1 MAMLSNAQRKS
12 LERAT
17 KVYMQGLP
25 KALPYL
31 AGRGIS
37 PEAAA
42 AAGLGVVVDPLPG
55 HENRLGRLAI
65 PYLTDAGPV
74 NMTFRCIQ
82 FHDCGSLPNHKKYL
96 TWPKLQNN
104 LYHAQSIESAGEW
117 LAVAEG
123 EIDALTL
130 NIAGIPAVGI
140 SGVDKWQEFWP
151 LIFNDFIRLYFF
163 EDGDDAGKKLG
174 DRLMHDVD
182 SPVIRIKMEDG
193 EDVNSWYVKHG
204 PQALREMIRQ

>member
-1 MAMLSNAQRKS
+1 MPGPSVAQRRS

-17 KVYMQGLP
+17 KEYMRHLGRGVE
-25 KALPYL
+25 YL

-37 PEAAA
+37 EEAAA

-55 HENRLGRLAI
+55 HENRIGMLAI

-74 NMTFRCIQ
+74 NMTFRCMQ
-82 FHDCGSLPNHKKYL
+82 QHACKDHGHQKYM
-96 TWPKLQNN
+96 TWPKLETN
-104 LYHAQSIESAGEW
+104 LYHIQSYSGAGDW
-117 LAVAEG
+117 IAVAEG

-130 NIAGIPAVGI
+130 NMAGIPAVGI
-140 SGVDKWQEFWP
+140 SGVDKWQEHWP
-151 LIFNDFIRLYFF
+151 LVLSDFSRVYFF

-174 DRLMHDVD
+174 DRLAHEVD
-182 SPVIRIKMEDG
+182 PPVIRIKMERN

-204 PQALREMIRQ
+204 AEALRGMIRQ